1 MSQGEMP
8 SADENVEA
16 TDLDRKPVA
25 VLPLHRAEDTVQ
37 RSATGRVDPRGKKSW
52 PSKPGGDLHAP
63 WPQNEQMSCGITPPS
78 KTRFSVQIA
87 RFQFLARSAEVRPPS
102 SVK

>member
-1 MSQGEMP
+1 MTTTKKKEDGVSQGEVP

-37 RSATGRVDPRGKKSW
+37 RSATGRVDPRGKKAGRANQRAICMRRGRKM
-52 PSKPGGDLHAP
+52 SK
-63 WPQNEQMSCGITPPS
+63 
-78 KTRFSVQIA
+78 
-87 RFQFLARSAEVRPPS
+87 
-102 SVK
+102 